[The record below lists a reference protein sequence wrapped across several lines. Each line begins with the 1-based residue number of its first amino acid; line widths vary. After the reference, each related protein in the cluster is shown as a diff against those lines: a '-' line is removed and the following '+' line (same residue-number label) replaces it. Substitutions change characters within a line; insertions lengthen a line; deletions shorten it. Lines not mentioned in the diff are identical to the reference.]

1 MQLRKV
7 LKRRA
12 TPPSRDDLVATSDPV
27 GDKGAGAALENQI
40 GGLERWFDWRGR
52 WVAFT
57 QRGEGPPLVLVHGL
71 HAAASSFEWRHV
83 VDPLS
88 ANHTVYTI
96 DLLGFGRSARP
107 NIRYTPW
114 LYESLLGDFA
124 ARVVGEPCTLVANS
138 RAAAYSISLAA
149 RDPVRFPALIVIQ
162 PTGLVRPDAAID
174 RASGLERRLLTLP
187 LIGTGLFNA
196 QVTRERLR
204 EYLERAYVDDDLVT
218 DALIDPYFATAHR
231 TGARFAPAALRSGL
245 LEADVSSAL
254 RRLPQPMLLVWGAR
268 ARIAPVDESLGFRA
282 LKPDTEVAIIDG
294 AGDLPQDE
302 RPQLFL
308 DAAMAFLDGV
318 RAAVAQPRDRPG
330 VSLKETA

>member
-1 MQLRKV
+1 MQLKKV
-7 LKRRA
+7 LKRGG
-12 TPPSRDDLVATSDPV
+12 TPPRDLVATSDPV
-27 GDKGAGAALENQI
+27 GDKSGGAALENMI
-40 GGLERWFDWRGR
+40 GGTERWFDWRGR

-71 HAAASSFEWRHV
+71 HNAASSFEWRHV
-83 VDPLS
+83 VDPLG

-124 ARVVGEPCTLVANS
+124 TRVVGQPSILVANS

-149 RDPVRFPALIVIQ
+149 RDPVRFPALIAIQ
-162 PTGLVRPDAAID
+162 PTGLVRPDSAID
-174 RASGLERRLLTLP
+174 QASGLERRFLSLP
-187 LIGTGLFNA
+187 LIGAGLFNA

-204 EYLERAYVDDDLVT
+204 EYLERAYVDDDLVS
-218 DALIDPYFATAHR
+218 DALIDAYFATAHR
-231 TGARFAPAALRSGL
+231 TGARFAPAALRTGL

-282 LKPDTEVAIIDG
+282 LKPDTDVAIIDG
-294 AGDLPQDE
+294 AGDLPHDE
-302 RPQLFL
+302 RPQFFL
-308 DAAMAFLDGV
+308 DAASAFLERV
-318 RAAVAQPRDRPG
+318 RTTIREPRESPG